1 MISKEQIKNIW
12 GFSKDVGVDKDNLY
26 CMIERISKKDSRRKM
41 TKLQA
46 NKLIRELIVLKDNN
60 KKVKNRSSKR
70 RTDTGGNKN
79 TQLQRKKIYSL
90 TAILGWNDNNN
101 RINGFVKRMFKVDRI
116 EWLSEDDCSKLIEIL
131 KKMIIRQGKEKELED

>member
-1 MISKEQIKNIW
+1 M
-12 GFSKDVGVDKDNLY
+12 
-26 CMIERISKKDSRRKM
+26 RKM

-90 TAILGWNDNNN
+90 TGILGWNDNNN